1 MATPHVAGVAGLLRM
16 YFPDCK
22 AFQIRNAMIITAKDK
37 GDTGCDVNYGHGIV
51 QAKAAFEYL
60 EANQCDPNEAFKEPE
75 GGCAEFSCSEDSD
88 CDDGNPDTINTCSS
102 GSCQSA
108 CGTDAACDDG
118 DACTADTCSD
128 GVCSSVLD
136 CSICGGGASSML
148 ELTTDNYPGE
158 TAWDIKNSS
167 GDEKYNGSG
176 YSDANTLHSID
187 MCLASD
193 EYTFSITDA
202 YGDGICCSYGNGG
215 YVIKVDDTEVVNGG
229 DFGDSTTET
238 FTVNGSPPATAPVV
252 SPITAPV
259 TNPIA
264 PPTTA
269 PVTTPIFTEMLNA
282 VNAERS
288 NEGLGALCY
297 NDKLINAAQIHSDD
311 MAGGNFLSHDGSD
324 GSSPFERIT
333 DAGFSWNYA
342 AENIAQGQQT
352 VESVMTAWMNSSGHR
367 ANILSSS
374 SKYFGLGLAYSASN
388 TPYWTQVF
396 ANSQSESCSS
406 VTPAPVSPVTNPT
419 APPTTAP
426 VTIPTAPPTTAP
438 VTIPTAPPTT
448 APVTNPTAPPTAAPE
463 STPSTAPVTAPSG
476 CVTFGITL
484 NTDAHGYETSF
495 TLINDNT
502 AVTRLAGGGY
512 PSSMTIDEGTCLDN
526 GRYIFT
532 ISDSYGDGMCC
543 GSGQGGYE
551 LTLGGEVVK
560 EGGQFGESESF
571 VVEVGPQGPSRA
583 PTPAPTCT
591 QGGGACYVGDT
602 CCSGRC
608 GNSFCTYEE

>member
-1 MATPHVAGVAGLLRM
+1 MGT
-16 YFPDCK
+16 
-22 AFQIRNAMIITAKDK
+22 
-37 GDTGCDVNYGHGIV
+37 
-51 QAKAAFEYL
+51 AFEFL
-60 EANQCDPNEAFKEPE
+60 EANPCDPNEAFKEPE
-75 GGCAEFSCSEDSD
+75 GGCAEFSCTQDSD
-88 CDDGNPDTINTCSS
+88 CDDGNPDTINTCDS
-102 GSCQSA
+102 GSCQSV

-118 DACTADTCSD
+118 DECTADTCSD

-136 CSICGGGASSML
+136 CSICGGGTSSLL
-148 ELTTDNYPGE
+148 ELTTDNYPAE

-176 YSDANTLHSID
+176 YSDANTLYTLN

-193 EYTFSITDA
+193 EYTFTITDA
-202 YGDGICCSYGNGG
+202 CGDGICCSYGQGG
-215 YVIKVDDTEVVNGG
+215 YVIKVDGTEVVNGG
-229 DFGDSTTET
+229 EFGDSTTET
-238 FTVNGSPPATAPVV
+238 FTVNGSPTTNPPPTTAPVAP
-252 SPITAPV
+252 PITAPV
-259 TNPIA
+259 TNPTA
-264 PPTTA
+264 PPPTA
-269 PVTTPIFTEMLNA
+269 PVTNPIFTEMLNA

-288 NEGLGALCY
+288 DEGLGALCY

-352 VESVMTAWMNSSGHR
+352 VESVMTAWMNSSCHR

-374 SKYFGLGLAYSASN
+374 SKYFGLGLAYSGN

-406 VTPAPVSPVTNPT
+406 VTPAPVSTPVSPPVACSTNNCSPVTN
-419 APPTTAP
+419 
-426 VTIPTAPPTTAP
+426 PTAPPTTAP

-463 STPSTAPVTAPSG
+463 STPSTGPVTAPSG

-512 PSSMTIDEGTCLDN
+512 SSSMTFDEGTCLDN

-543 GSGQGGYE
+543 GSGQGGYK

-608 GNSFCTYEE
+608 GNNFCEG